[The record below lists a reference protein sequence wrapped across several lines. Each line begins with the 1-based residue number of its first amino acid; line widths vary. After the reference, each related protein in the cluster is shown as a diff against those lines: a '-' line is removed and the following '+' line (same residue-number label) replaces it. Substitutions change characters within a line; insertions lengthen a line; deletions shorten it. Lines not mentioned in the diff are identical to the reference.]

1 MELTSNGRAVVERRD
16 FMHASNSINADRID
30 NLFIIT
36 RGGIIPAL
44 ARLTHEQA
52 AAFMVLGQSME
63 SSAGDPTQAGKI
75 KNEFFYDPFMA
86 GDRSEHA
93 NLFYDLLKAN
103 SHINCYLLNTGWV
116 GEGQH
121 FRDIKLNDTMG
132 ILEAVLRDELGDWVM
147 SEDTGLPVPRS
158 VPAVDSII
166 MHPEKLYLNGEFEKQ
181 QKALDKQRAEFVDH
195 YAGLNPKIKAA
206 FQK

>member
-1 MELTSNGRAVVERRD
+1 VIARKNRERSWLIQDDGGTLTRDGRFLGFEPGALFLKTDALNPGDQIEAYYSCLKRNTFLENVHVEKDGSFDFYNMELTSNGRAVVERRD

-93 NLFYDLLKAN
+93 NLFDFYFITWEKRGTRCCMRCYAPRILKTT
-103 SHINCYLLNTGWV
+103 SIRYL
-116 GEGQH
+116 Q
-121 FRDIKLNDTMG
+121 
-132 ILEAVLRDELGDWVM
+132 
-147 SEDTGLPVPRS
+147 
-158 VPAVDSII
+158 
-166 MHPEKLYLNGEFEKQ
+166 
-181 QKALDKQRAEFVDH
+181 
-195 YAGLNPKIKAA
+195 
-206 FQK
+206 